1 MRLPR
6 LKLSVRASVTCQ
18 LCGRKS
24 PLISEALELCSD
36 YLRSDF
42 ERARPYIEKAH
53 FEARKPFALPAAPPH
68 ARKRPSPPFLVASLN
83 PEIPYS
89 LLGFHP
95 QFFMSDLPTTAR
107 HIAYEC
113 LEAAKQAGLRNVR
126 IGNLH
131 LLQDYRAGLATF
143 KDSESGNS

>member
-18 LCGRKS
+18 LCDRES

-53 FEARKPFALPAAPPH
+53 FEARKPFALPAT
-68 ARKRPSPPFLVASLN
+68 S
-83 PEIPYS
+83 
-89 LLGFHP
+89 
-95 QFFMSDLPTTAR
+95 R
-107 HIAYEC
+107 HVAYEC